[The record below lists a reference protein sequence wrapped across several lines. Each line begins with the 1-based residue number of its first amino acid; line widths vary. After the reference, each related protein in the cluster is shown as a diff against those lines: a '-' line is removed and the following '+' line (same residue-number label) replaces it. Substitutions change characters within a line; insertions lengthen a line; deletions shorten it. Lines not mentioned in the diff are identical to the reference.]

1 MTGCKDVLDTGAD
14 HVAAVQLETLSELTM
29 VAPLKLCRATLLAAA
44 HLRAHAGAS
53 QHHDDKDIGLRLF
66 HTHRSRAPF
75 GLLRSHTLATLC
87 VLLCLD
93 SLCVALFVR
102 PNGHPELDQAL
113 ATARGVQDGPRATAG
128 RRWPKTVGQ
137 TSL

>member
-1 MTGCKDVLDTGAD
+1 
-14 HVAAVQLETLSELTM
+14 M

-66 HTHRSRAPF
+66 HTHHARAPF
-75 GLLRSHTLATLC
+75 GLLRSHTLSTLC

-93 SLCVALFVR
+93 LLCVALFVR

-113 ATARGVQDGPRATAG
+113 TTARGVQYGPRVTAG
-128 RRWPKTVGQ
+128 RRWPKTAGQ